1 MGSQEIALSYSHRRI
16 LSFSQAREELMN
28 PTYMTGAMMAFGVA
42 SFISLAA
49 GNITLGIAT
58 LCFLIFAYRNRDALT
73 VDKTYYRA
81 IGFFLA
87 TMLLSAL
94 ACGHVGQGL
103 KMWGDFW
110 IWRLMPFFIVTLA
123 VKAEGAKRVL
133 IAASLGLAISMGY
146 AIVEGL
152 GGEGRASGFYGHP
165 MTLAGWLCLY
175 VPLFLVALFER
186 SLSLRL
192 RQGAGALFA
201 ISLVALLFN
210 GTRGAWLAIAG
221 AVGLLMLYFLL
232 QKRKLAILV
241 TCLLIAAGVGL
252 SQYEPFMQRLDTITA
267 AQNTERFL
275 MWESAYHMF
284 QDHPVLGVGL
294 SQYKDNYQQKYIS
307 PEAKEPELAHAH
319 NNFMQMLAEN
329 GIVGFAG
336 FLTLLAAF
344 IGVSLYRFW
353 KYKNP
358 YALAMAMGTLAL
370 VVQGLTEYNF
380 GNSAVMKCFWL
391 TEGGL
396 LVMARSWE
404 NKG

>member
-1 MGSQEIALSYSHRRI
+1 
-16 LSFSQAREELMN
+16 MN
-28 PTYMTGAMMAFGVA
+28 PKYITLALMAFGVA

-49 GNITLGIAT
+49 GNVTLGIAT
-58 LCFLIFAYRNRDALT
+58 LCFLIFAFRNRDALT

-81 IGFFLA
+81 VGFFLA

-94 ACGHVGQGL
+94 FCGHVGQGL
-103 KMWGDFW
+103 KVWSDFW
-110 IWRLMPFFIVTLA
+110 VWRLMPFFIVTLA
-123 VKAEGAKRVL
+123 VKAEGAKRIL

-146 AIVEGL
+146 AIVEGF

-201 ISLVALLFN
+201 IALVALLFN
-210 GTRGAWLAIAG
+210 GTRGAWVAIAG
-221 AVGLLMLYFLL
+221 VVSLIVLYYLF
-232 QKRKLAILV
+232 QRRKLAV
-241 TCLLIAAGVGL
+241 WVAALLLMASVGL
-252 SQYEPFMQRLDTITA
+252 TYYEPFMQRLDTINA

-284 QDHPVLGVGL
+284 EDHPVLGVGL
-294 SQYKDNYQQKYIS
+294 SQYEDNYQQKYIS
-307 PEAKEPELAHAH
+307 PLAMEPELKHAH

-336 FLTLLAAF
+336 FLTLLSTF

-370 VVQGLTEYNF
+370 IVQGMTEYNF

-391 TEGGL
+391 TEGCL
-396 LVMARSWE
+396 LVLAREWE
-404 NKG
+404 RR

>member
-1 MGSQEIALSYSHRRI
+1 
-16 LSFSQAREELMN
+16 MN
-28 PTYMTGAMMAFGVA
+28 PKYITMALMAFGMA

-58 LCFLIFAYRNRDALT
+58 LCFLIFAFRNRDVLT

-94 ACGHVGQGL
+94 FCGHVGQGL
-103 KMWGDFW
+103 KVWSDFW
-110 IWRLMPFFIVTLA
+110 VWRLMPFLIVTLA
-123 VKAEGAKRVL
+123 VKAEGAKRIL

-146 AIVEGL
+146 AIVEGF

-201 ISLVALLFN
+201 IALACLLFN
-210 GTRGAWLAIAG
+210 GTRGAWVAIAG
-221 AVGLLMLYFLL
+221 VVSLIVLYYLF
-232 QKRKLAILV
+232 QRRKLAV
-241 TCLLIAAGVGL
+241 WVAALLLMASVGL
-252 SQYEPFMQRLDTITA
+252 THYEPFMQRLDTINA

-284 QDHPVLGVGL
+284 EDHPVLGVGL
-294 SQYKDNYQQKYIS
+294 SQYEDNYQQKYIS
-307 PEAKEPELAHAH
+307 PLAMEPELKHAH

-336 FLTLLAAF
+336 FLTLLSTF

-370 VVQGLTEYNF
+370 IVQGMTEYNF

-391 TEGGL
+391 TEGCL
-396 LVMARSWE
+396 LVLARAWE
-404 NKG
+404 RR

>member
-1 MGSQEIALSYSHRRI
+1 
-16 LSFSQAREELMN
+16 MN
-28 PTYMTGAMMAFGVA
+28 PKYMTLALMAFGVV

-49 GNITLGIAT
+49 GNVTLGIAT
-58 LCFLIFAYRNRDALT
+58 LCFLIFAFRNRDALT

-94 ACGHVGQGL
+94 FCGHVGQGL
-103 KMWGDFW
+103 KMWSDFW
-110 IWRLMPFFIVTLA
+110 VWRLMPFFIVTLA
-123 VKAEGAKRVL
+123 VKAEGAKRIL

-146 AIVEGL
+146 AIVEGF

-165 MTLAGWLCLY
+165 MTLAGWLCIY
-175 VPLFLVALFER
+175 VPLFLVMLFEK

-192 RQGAGALFA
+192 RQGAGVLFV
-201 ISLVALLFN
+201 ISLACLLFN
-210 GTRGAWLAIAG
+210 GTRGAWVAIAG
-221 AVGLLMLYFLL
+221 VVCLIVLYYLF
-232 QKRKLAILV
+232 QRRKLAV
-241 TCLLIAAGVGL
+241 WVAAFLFVVGAGL
-252 SQYEPFMQRLDTITA
+252 TQYEPFMQRLDTINA
-267 AQNTERFL
+267 AQNTERLL
-275 MWESAYHMF
+275 MWQSAFHMF
-284 QDHPVLGVGL
+284 EDHPVLGVGL

-307 PEAKEPELAHAH
+307 PLAKEPELAHAH

-336 FLTLLAAF
+336 FLTLLSTF
-344 IGVSLYRFW
+344 IGFSLYRFW

-370 VVQGLTEYNF
+370 IVQGMTEYNF

-391 TEGGL
+391 TEGCL
-396 LVMARSWE
+396 LVLAREWE
-404 NKG
+404 RR